1 LHGDGTV
8 EGFHTTTLMR
18 ITIILKVLCI
28 EVYSYVESPN
38 IFYLQNLLR
47 IIFNRAL
54 GLTFD
59 ILRKQIFLAEGY
71 C

>member
-1 LHGDGTV
+1 MLRHDANYYTK
-8 EGFHTTTLMR
+8 MC
-18 ITIILKVLCI
+18 LCI

-47 IIFNRAL
+47 IIYNRAL

-59 ILRKQIFLAEGY
+59 ILRKQIFWRRVYILLLKFERG
-71 C
+71 